1 MRWWTPLWSR
11 LRACQVGAVC
21 LVLPSWQR
29 RRLLLR
35 AHRAALRA
43 PTRACAGNAKARV
56 AKQLPDFVDVFGWC
70 TWDAFYSR
78 VSAEGE
84 LRLPLA

>member
-1 MRWWTPLWSR
+1 M
-11 LRACQVGAVC
+11 
-21 LVLPSWQR
+21 
-29 RRLLLR
+29 
-35 AHRAALRA
+35 
-43 PTRACAGNAKARV
+43 CAGNAKARV

-84 LRLPLA
+84 LRQPLA

>member
-1 MRWWTPLWSR
+1 
-11 LRACQVGAVC
+11 V
-21 LVLPSWQR
+21 
-29 RRLLLR
+29 
-35 AHRAALRA
+35 
-43 PTRACAGNAKARV
+43 CAGNAKARV

-84 LRLPLA
+84 LRQPLA